1 MDKRE
6 KLQEL
11 EEEYEKISSKIMNLL
26 FEKEKLEIKID
37 KLRKEIRKSK
47 L

>member
-11 EEEYEKISSKIMNLL
+11 EDEYEKISSKIWNLL
-26 FEKEKLEIKID
+26 FEKEKLEIRID
-37 KLRKEIRKSK
+37 KFRKEIRKSK

>member
-11 EEEYEKISSKIMNLL
+11 EEEYEKISSKIMNIL